1 MDSNKKHNVSN
12 IKGKDTS
19 IELIL
24 RHALYKEG
32 YRYYKNV
39 KTLPGSPDIV
49 LCKYKIAIFCD
60 GDFFHGYDLTKTES
74 LLKKNK
80 DFWSNKIETN
90 RKRDNKVDEELVSL
104 GYIVLRYWEHEI
116 KHDLDKVI
124 NDGGAG
130 SFGADAVHI
139 LQLLLGH
146 RQLFSHRVI
155 PAHPRPCCREHQNEN
170 AQHHHRRN

>member
-32 YRYYKNV
+32 YRYRKNV

-90 RKRDNKVDEELVSL
+90 RKRDNKIDEELVSL

-124 NDGGAG
+124 NDINL
-130 SFGADAVHI
+130 H
-139 LQLLLGH
+139 
-146 RQLFSHRVI
+146 VI
-155 PAHPRPCCREHQNEN
+155 QKEK
-170 AQHHHRRN
+170 AQ

>member
-32 YRYYKNV
+32 YRYRKNV

-80 DFWSNKIETN
+80 DF
-90 RKRDNKVDEELVSL
+90 
-104 GYIVLRYWEHEI
+104 
-116 KHDLDKVI
+116 
-124 NDGGAG
+124 
-130 SFGADAVHI
+130 
-139 LQLLLGH
+139 
-146 RQLFSHRVI
+146 
-155 PAHPRPCCREHQNEN
+155 
-170 AQHHHRRN
+170 